1 MQWVPVVGLVAVLGL
16 LTVLPA
22 QSQTASPAQKQI
34 PPPPPVYQ
42 LYSNGAQVTLEAAVK
57 ELADADVVFF
67 GEQHDDRNA
76 HGLELALLE
85 RLYAQNPH
93 LMLSLEMFERDVQGV
108 VDEYLDGYIT
118 ETHFLQSSRPWPN
131 YKEDYRPLIEFC
143 KEHKLPVV
151 AANAPRRYVNIVS
164 RKGQTALLELP
175 KASRVYLAPL
185 PYSMTIPPEYDRQLT
200 EIFGAAHDTANSKP
214 APTPQPGMPDPALLK
229 QAQGLWDSTMADS
242 IARAARANRGRQIL
256 QVNGAM
262 HSDNMFGIAARLH
275 ALNPRLRI
283 KIVTVRPDAAYPA
296 LPSGLPTGLADII
309 AVTPPAHK
317 PETP

>member
-1 MQWVPVVGLVAVLGL
+1 MQLLPIVGIVAALALWAILPVEG
-16 LTVLPA
+16 
-22 QSQTASPAQKQI
+22 QTAQPARSQA
-34 PPPPPVYQ
+34 PPSAPVYQ
-42 LYSNGAQVTLEAAVK
+42 LYLNGAQCNLEAAAK
-57 ELADADVVFF
+57 ELASADVVFF

-76 HGLELALLE
+76 HALELALLE
-85 RLYAQNPH
+85 SLYAQNPRV
-93 LMLSLEMFERDVQGV
+93 MLSLEMFERDVQGV

-131 YKEDYRPLIEFC
+131 YKDDYRPLIEFC
-143 KEHKLPVV
+143 KAHKLPVV

-164 RKGQTALLELP
+164 RKGQAALMELP
-175 KASRVYLAPL
+175 KTSRVYLAPL
-185 PYSMTIPPEYDRQLT
+185 PYSMTIPPEYDRQLS
-200 EIFGAAHDTANSKP
+200 EIFGAAHDTADNKP

-242 IARAARANRGRQIL
+242 IARAARAHKGRQIL

-262 HSDNMFGIAARLH
+262 HSDSSFGIAARLH

-309 AVTPPAHK
+309 AVTPARK

>member
-1 MQWVPVVGLVAVLGL
+1 MQWVPVVGLAAALAL
-16 LTVLPA
+16 WTVLPA
-22 QSQTASPAQKQI
+22 QSQTALPAQKQT

-42 LYSNGAQVTLEAAVK
+42 LYSNGAQVTLDAAVK

-85 RLYAQNPH
+85 HLYAQNPH
-93 LMLSLEMFERDVQGV
+93 MMLSLEMFERDVQGV
-108 VDEYLDGYIT
+108 VDEYMDGYIT

-131 YKEDYRPLIEFC
+131 YKEDYRPLVEFC

-164 RKGQTALLELP
+164 RKGQAALLELP
-175 KASRVYLAPL
+175 KTSRVYLAPL

-214 APTPQPGMPDPALLK
+214 TPAPQPGMPDPALLK
-229 QAQGLWDSTMADS
+229 QAQGLWDATMADS

-275 ALNPRLRI
+275 ALNPHLRI
-283 KIVTVRPDAAYPA
+283 KIITVRPDTAYPA

-309 AVTPPAHK
+309 AVTPAHK